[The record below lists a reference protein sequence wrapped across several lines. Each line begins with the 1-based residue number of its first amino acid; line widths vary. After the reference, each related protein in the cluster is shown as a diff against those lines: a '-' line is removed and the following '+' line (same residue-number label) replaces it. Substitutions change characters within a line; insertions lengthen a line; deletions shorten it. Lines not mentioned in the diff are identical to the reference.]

1 MIVLILFIVV
11 FGFLIIYPSLSRAP
25 SCADNKQNGD
35 EVGVDCGGSCSNACS
50 GQVDAVSVL
59 WARAFKVIPSRYN
72 AVAYLENHNKNNA
85 IEKINYKF
93 RFADSNNVYIGKR
106 EGSTFIPPAGRFA
119 IFEPGIDIGNS
130 IPVYTTFEFVG
141 MPKWLQV
148 SEQKIQQLQVVVSD
162 INLVDEASSPKL
174 SATIKNNSLFYIPE
188 LNVIALLYDGS
199 GNVVSASRTYLDQLR
214 AEETANINFTWPEP
228 ITEKVVT
235 KEIIP
240 VYNIFKVELR

>member
-1 MIVLILFIVV
+1 MMLPEFVLRI
-11 FGFLIIYPSLSRAP
+11 FGRSFY
-25 SCADNKQNGD
+25 
-35 EVGVDCGGSCSNACS
+35 
-50 GQVDAVSVL
+50 
-59 WARAFKVIPSRYN
+59 
-72 AVAYLENHNKNNA
+72 
-85 IEKINYKF
+85 
-93 RFADSNNVYIGKR
+93 
-106 EGSTFIPPAGRFA
+106 FA